1 MLKFRSLSKKI
12 LHHLRPWALLV
23 VLVVLWYVAAEIRL
37 WSPYLLPGPRRV
49 AQTFW
54 ELAKNGQLMSSILI
68 SLQRMVIGFLI
79 SGALGI
85 PLGLVFAVS
94 PRIYAYAKGVL
105 ELLRNTPPLA
115 FIPLLILWWGI
126 GELSK
131 IILIVLVA
139 FFPMLI
145 NTIEGVCSVDQK
157 LVETGQM
164 FGFSRRRIFWEIVLP
179 SAFPNI
185 VAGMRIGMGYSWR
198 AIIGAEMIASS
209 SGLGYMILNGQQ
221 LSRTDAVL
229 CGIVV
234 IALLGVLGEALL
246 SLTTKPF
253 LKWRKNAEFS
263 TKDRNIYRL

>member
-1 MLKFRSLSKKI
+1 MLNYKSLSKTI
-12 LHHLRPWALLV
+12 LHYFRPWTLLI
-23 VLVVLWYVAAEIRL
+23 VLAVLWYAVTEKRL
-37 WSPYLLPGPRRV
+37 WSPYLLPSPKRV
-49 AQTFW
+49 IQTFW
-54 ELAKNGQLMSSILI
+54 ELANNGQLISNILI

-79 SGALGI
+79 SAALGI
-85 PLGLVFAVS
+85 PLGLIFAVS
-94 PRIYAYAKGVL
+94 PRIYAYAKGIL

-145 NTIEGVCSVDQK
+145 NTIEGVCGVDQK

-164 FGFSRRRIFWEIVLP
+164 FGFSRRRIFWEVVLP

-234 IALLGVLGEALL
+234 IALLGVLGEVFL
-246 SLTTKPF
+246 SLATKPF
-253 LKWRKNAEFS
+253 LKWRKNAEF
-263 TKDRNIYRL
+263 

>member
-1 MLKFRSLSKKI
+1 MLKFKSIIKTI
-12 LHHLRPWALLV
+12 LYHLRPWALLI
-23 VLVVLWYVAAEIRL
+23 VLAVLWYAAAEKRL
-37 WSPYLLPGPRRV
+37 WSPYLLPSPSRV
-49 AQTFW
+49 ASTFR
-54 ELAKNGQLMSSILI
+54 ELAKNGQLMSHTLI

-79 SGALGI
+79 SAALAI
-85 PLGLVFAVS
+85 PLGFVFAVS
-94 PRIYAYAKGVL
+94 PRIYAYAKGIL

-126 GELSK
+126 GETSK

-145 NTIEGVCSVDQK
+145 NTIEGVCGVDQK
-157 LVETGQM
+157 LVETGRV
-164 FGFSRRRIFWEIVLP
+164 FGFSRKRIFWEVVLP
-179 SAFPNI
+179 GAFPNI
-185 VAGMRIGMGYSWR
+185 VTGMRIGMGYSWR

-234 IALLGVLGEALL
+234 IALLGVLGEMLL

-253 LKWRKNAEFS
+253 LKWRKNAEF
-263 TKDRNIYRL
+263 